1 VYGGPDGVDS
11 ALSLSLST
19 VSGRVSARLTGCSYH
34 HASLGLDTSSP
45 HPLISYLISTT
56 ERGQTAGWSH
66 MLELILENCHRFD
79 RSNQICTCLL
89 SFGRYS
95 YPKQLTGAIIV
106 KCLAQGHIQ
115 IFHLAGSMNRT
126 TDLSVTGPTL
136 LSDRLPAADQ
146 LLGE

>member
-1 VYGGPDGVDS
+1 MYGGPDGVDS
-11 ALSLSLST
+11 ALSLYRRWPCLSQT
-19 VSGRVSARLTGCSYH
+19 HRMQLPPCQPGPGH
-34 HASLGLDTSSP
+34 
-45 HPLISYLISTT
+45 LISTT

-79 RSNQICTCLL
+79 RSVQICTCLL
-89 SFGRYS
+89 SFGSYS

-115 IFHLAGSMNRT
+115 IFHLAVSGIRT
-126 TDLSVTGPTL
+126 TDLSVTGPTF